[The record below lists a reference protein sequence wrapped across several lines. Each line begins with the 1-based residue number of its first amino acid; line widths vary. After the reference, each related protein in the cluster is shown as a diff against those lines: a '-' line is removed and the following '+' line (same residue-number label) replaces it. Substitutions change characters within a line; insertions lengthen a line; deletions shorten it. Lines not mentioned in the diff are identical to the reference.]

1 MECDISD
8 SWISTHALREEGDQS
23 KTNTVTLIR
32 ISTHALRE
40 EGDGWLRVILTMVQH
55 FYPRP
60 PRGGRRHIMRCYTRR
75 PSFLPTPSARRA
87 TVVSARELHDFLIST
102 HALREEGDT
111 RCNGP

>member
-40 EGDGWLRVILTMVQH
+40 EGDGWPRVILTMVQH

-60 PRGGRRHIMRCYTRR
+60 PRGGRQQEQERR
-75 PSFLPTPSARRA
+75 QTGIS
-87 TVVSARELHDFLIST
+87 IST
-102 HALREEGDT
+102 HALREEGDICS
-111 RCNGP
+111 R